1 MAHRLPVSLFLLGAS
16 LAGANIAASGPAF
29 AQAPPNA
36 PPNAPAAPASDTA
49 PAPTQSSAPPSAPA
63 ATPAAAPKEPAASPT
78 PAAPAGPSD
87 ETLKKARLAG
97 YHPETRKGITL
108 YCQETANLGTRFP
121 TKKCV
126 DEQQLNGVAD
136 LQRQQQDDMRKP
148 LAGAN

>member
-16 LAGANIAASGPAF
+16 LAGANLAAFGPAF
-29 AQAPPNA
+29 AQAPP
-36 PPNAPAAPASDTA
+36 AAPTSTTA
-49 PAPTQSSAPPSAPA
+49 PAPTQSPAPSSAPA
-63 ATPAAAPKEPAASPT
+63 ATPAATPTAAPTQPAASATPT
-78 PAAPAGPSD
+78 APAGPSA

-126 DEQQLNGVAD
+126 DEQQLLGVVD
-136 LQRQQQDDMRKP
+136 MQNQQRDDMRKP
-148 LAGAN
+148 IAGST